1 MRNLKRA
8 LSLALA
14 SVMLLG
20 MMVVGTSA
28 ASYKDVDSKNNLE
41 AIEVLKAV
49 GVMTGDEKGNF
60 NPDKMVTRN
69 EMAVVMTKLLGLKA
83 GGSHPFTDVPAWAAP
98 YVAACYN
105 NGIIAGVS
113 ATQFNGDANVT
124 AVQAGLMVMKA
135 LGYFGYKGEFGDS
148 WKLAVVKQANEI
160 DLYAGINAYT
170 DQDMTR
176 NEVAQMVL
184 NALEATVMVVREEGG
199 LSVDGNGI
207 SVNQK
212 PSYSKIP
219 ADNKSGK
226 DYRGD
231 NGDNTMQLCEKLYG
245 TDLKKNDD
253 TSDKFGRPATEWTYD
268 DERIV
273 SPKAA
278 VATYTK
284 AVKGGDIYKDLG
296 KPSAT
301 AAKPITVDYNEDGD
315 GKGSAPAGLS
325 IASGN
330 EVEVGGK
337 GVLTEVYYDKDTKV
351 TTIVCI
357 NTYFG
362 EIAKATPAK
371 GDDKAT
377 VTVTGY
383 DKYETDAFDVEDK
396 VLFTKIGTEIQS
408 MVLAKVAD
416 AGKVTGKNN
425 TKNTFIVNGTTYD
438 YAASVASAD
447 YVDVKD
453 EIDVY
458 LDAYGYVIHTEET
471 KGAEAQYAVVLGT
484 KTDGFS
490 DSKTNYAKIVL
501 ADGTIAEVEYKLAD
515 GVSLG
520 DSLANNLVSYTV
532 KDKVYT
538 FKTATAGSAVTKITK
553 GAAELGT
560 DVYANSKTVFIV
572 RSGEEGD
579 YEYTAY
585 TGIKNVPSQD
595 KDATLTAKAIV
606 DTEIAKLVYVTVGTE
621 AGSEASKPIFVL
633 GASKTDM
640 VDADDESYYVYN
652 AVVDGKI
659 TTVESTKDN
668 LNGLYKKV
676 TYNADGQITVAT
688 PADANKQGAATGT
701 TKAKDGLIVF
711 TAGTDAGKYSFADD
725 VKVFVIDSDNEIA
738 ESSINVVAEDTNDT
752 VVFAMDKNGII
763 TALYITEVA
772 D

>member
-1 MRNLKRA
+1 
-8 LSLALA
+8 
-14 SVMLLG
+14 MLMG

-28 ASYKDVDSKNNLE
+28 ASYADVSSKNNLE

-49 GVMTGDEKGNF
+49 GIMTGDDKGNF

-69 EMAVVMTKLLGLKA
+69 EMAVVMCNLLGLKT
-83 GGSHPFTDVPAWAAP
+83 GGNHPFTDVPAWAAP

-105 NGIIAGVS
+105 NNIIAGVS

-135 LGYFGYKGEFGDS
+135 LGYFGYAGEFGDN
-148 WKLAVVKQANEI
+148 WKLSVVKQANKI

-176 NEVAQMVL
+176 NDVAQLVL
-184 NALEATVMVVREEGG
+184 NGLQSTVMVVEQIGG
-199 LSVDGNGI
+199 LTVDGNGI
-207 SVNQK
+207 TVVEK
-212 PSYSKIP
+212 PTYKYT
-219 ADNKSGK
+219 AAENKSGK
-226 DYRGD
+226 DYADARD
-231 NGDNTMQLCEKLYG
+231 EYNSELFTMQLAEKLYG
-245 TDLKKNDD
+245 NELKKDND
-253 TSDKFGRPATEWTYD
+253 TADKFGRPATLWTYD

-301 AAKPITVDYNEDGD
+301 ITVDYNEDGD
-315 GKGSAPAGLS
+315 NQGSAPAGLS

-330 EVEVGGK
+330 ETEVGGK
-337 GVLTEVYYDKDTKV
+337 GVLTEVYYNKDTKV

-371 GDDKAT
+371 GDNKAT

-447 YVDVKD
+447 YVNVKD
-453 EIDVY
+453 EVDIY

-490 DSKTNYAKIVL
+490 DSTTNYAKIVL

-520 DSLANNLVSYTV
+520 DGLANNLVSYTV

-538 FKTATAGSAVTKITK
+538 FKTAAAGSTVDAITK
-553 GAAELGT
+553 GAAKLAT

-595 KDATLTAKAIV
+595 KDATLTATAVVK
-606 DTEIAKLVYVTVGTE
+606 DKIAKLVYVTAGTE

-633 GASKTDM
+633 GASKTNM
-640 VDADDESYYVYN
+640 VDADDEDYYVYN

-659 TTVESTKDN
+659 TTVESTQDN

-688 PADANKQGAATGT
+688 PADAAKKGAATGT

-738 ESSINVVAEDTNDT
+738 ESSINVIAEDTNDT

-763 TALYITEVA
+763 TAIYITEVA

>member
-1 MRNLKRA
+1 
-8 LSLALA
+8 
-14 SVMLLG
+14 MLLG

-28 ASYKDVDSKNNLE
+28 ASYADVSSKNNLE

-49 GVMTGDEKGNF
+49 GIMTGDDKGNF

-69 EMAVVMTKLLGLKA
+69 EMAVVMCNLLGLKT
-83 GGSHPFTDVPAWAAP
+83 GGNHPFTDVPAWAAP

-105 NGIIAGVS
+105 NNIIAGVS

-135 LGYFGYKGEFGDS
+135 LGYFGYAGEFGDN
-148 WKLAVVKQANEI
+148 WKLSVVKQANKI

-176 NEVAQMVL
+176 NDVAQLVL
-184 NALEATVMVVREEGG
+184 NGLQSTVMVVEQIGG
-199 LSVDGNGI
+199 LTVDGNGI
-207 SVNQK
+207 TVVEK
-212 PSYSKIP
+212 PTYKYT
-219 ADNKSGK
+219 AAENKSGK
-226 DYRGD
+226 DYADARD
-231 NGDNTMQLCEKLYG
+231 EYNSELFTMQLAEKLYG
-245 TDLKKNDD
+245 NELKKDND
-253 TSDKFGRPATEWTYD
+253 TADKFGRPATLWTYD

-301 AAKPITVDYNEDGD
+301 ITVDYNEDGD
-315 GKGSAPAGLS
+315 NQGSAPAGLS

-330 EVEVGGK
+330 ETEVGGK
-337 GVLTEVYYDKDTKV
+337 GVLTEVYYNKDTEV

-438 YAASVASAD
+438 YAASVASTN
-447 YVDVKD
+447 YVNVKD
-453 EIDVY
+453 EVDIY

-490 DSKTNYAKIVL
+490 DSTTNYAKIVL

-520 DSLANNLVSYTV
+520 DGLANNLVSYTV

-538 FKTATAGSAVTKITK
+538 FKTATAGSTVTKITK
-553 GAAELGT
+553 GAAELAD

-572 RSGEEGD
+572 RSGEVGD

-668 LNGLYKKV
+668 LDGLYKKV

-688 PADANKQGAATGT
+688 PADADKKGAATGT

-711 TAGTDAGKYSFADD
+711 TAGTNAGKYSFADD

-763 TALYITEVA
+763 TAIYITEVA

>member
-28 ASYKDVDSKNNLE
+28 ASYADVSSKNNLE

-49 GVMTGDEKGNF
+49 GIMTGDDKGNF

-69 EMAVVMTKLLGLKA
+69 EMAVVMCNLLGLKT
-83 GGSHPFTDVPAWAAP
+83 GGNHPFTDVPAWAAP

-105 NGIIAGVS
+105 NNIIAGVS

-135 LGYFGYKGEFGDS
+135 LGYFGYAGEFGDN
-148 WKLAVVKQANEI
+148 WKLSVVKQANKI

-176 NEVAQMVL
+176 NDVAQLVL
-184 NALEATVMVVREEGG
+184 NGLQSTVMVVEQIGG
-199 LSVDGNGI
+199 LTVDGNGI
-207 SVNQK
+207 TVVEK
-212 PSYSKIP
+212 PTYKYT
-219 ADNKSGK
+219 AAENKSGK
-226 DYRGD
+226 DYADARD
-231 NGDNTMQLCEKLYG
+231 EYNSELFTMQLAEKLYG
-245 TDLKKNDD
+245 NELKKDND
-253 TSDKFGRPATEWTYD
+253 TADKFGRPATLWTYD

-301 AAKPITVDYNEDGD
+301 ITVDYNEDGD
-315 GKGSAPAGLS
+315 DQGSAPVGLS

-330 EVEVGGK
+330 ETEVGGK
-337 GVLTEVYYDKDTKV
+337 GVLTEVYYNKDTKV
-351 TTIVCI
+351 ATIVCI

-416 AGKVTGKNN
+416 AGKVTGKNT

-438 YAASVASAD
+438 YAASVNSTD
-447 YVDVKD
+447 YVNVKD

-490 DSKTNYAKIVL
+490 DSVTKYAKIVL
-501 ADGTIAEVEYKLAD
+501 ADGTIAEVEYKVAD
-515 GVSLG
+515 GVTLSAT
-520 DSLANNLVSYTV
+520 DNLVSYTV

-538 FKTATAGSAVTKITK
+538 FKTATDGSTVTAITK
-553 GAAELGT
+553 GAAKLA
-560 DVYANSKTVFIV
+560 DNVYANSKTVFIV
-572 RSGEEGD
+572 RSGEVGD

-640 VDADDESYYVYN
+640 VDADDEAYYVYN

-659 TTVESTKDN
+659 TTVESTLDN
-668 LNGLYKKV
+668 LGGLYKKV

-701 TKAKDGLIVF
+701 TKAKDGLISF
-711 TAGTDAGKYSFADD
+711 TSGTNAGKYSFAED

>member
-1 MRNLKRA
+1 
-8 LSLALA
+8 
-14 SVMLLG
+14 MLLG

-28 ASYKDVDSKNNLE
+28 ASYADVSSKNNLE

-49 GVMTGDEKGNF
+49 GIMTGDDKGNF

-69 EMAVVMTKLLGLKA
+69 EMAVVMCNLLGLKT
-83 GGSHPFTDVPAWAAP
+83 GGNHPFTDVPAWAAP

-105 NGIIAGVS
+105 NNIIAGVS

-135 LGYFGYKGEFGDS
+135 LGYFGYAGEFGDN
-148 WKLAVVKQANEI
+148 WKLSVVKQANKI

-176 NEVAQMVL
+176 NDVAQLVL
-184 NALEATVMVVREEGG
+184 NGLQSTVMVVEQIGG
-199 LSVDGNGI
+199 LTVDGNGI
-207 SVNQK
+207 TVVEK
-212 PSYSKIP
+212 PTYKYT
-219 ADNKSGK
+219 AAENKSGK
-226 DYRGD
+226 DYADARD
-231 NGDNTMQLCEKLYG
+231 EYNSELFTMQLAEKLYG
-245 TDLKKNDD
+245 NELKKDND
-253 TSDKFGRPATEWTYD
+253 TADKFGRPATLWTYD

-301 AAKPITVDYNEDGD
+301 ITVDYNEDGD
-315 GKGSAPAGLS
+315 DQGSAPVGLS

-330 EVEVGGK
+330 ETEVGGK
-337 GVLTEVYYDKDTKV
+337 GVLTEVYYNKDTKV
-351 TTIVCI
+351 ATIVCI

-416 AGKVTGKNN
+416 AGKVTGKNT

-438 YAASVASAD
+438 YAASVNSTD
-447 YVDVKD
+447 YVNVKD

-490 DSKTNYAKIVL
+490 DSVTKYAKIVL
-501 ADGTIAEVEYKLAD
+501 ADGTIAEVEYKVAD
-515 GVSLG
+515 GVTLSAT
-520 DSLANNLVSYTV
+520 DNLVSYTV

-538 FKTATAGSAVTKITK
+538 FKTATDGSTVTAITK
-553 GAAELGT
+553 GAAKLA
-560 DVYANSKTVFIV
+560 DNVYANSKTVFIV
-572 RSGEEGD
+572 RSGEVGD

-640 VDADDESYYVYN
+640 VDADDEAYYVYN

-659 TTVESTKDN
+659 TTVESTLDN
-668 LNGLYKKV
+668 LGGLYKKV

-701 TKAKDGLIVF
+701 TKAKDGLISF
-711 TAGTDAGKYSFADD
+711 TSGTNAGKYSFAED